1 MKKIL
6 IGFLILTIA
15 VLITASL
22 FAFTSVSA
30 KSDNVCPEGDG
41 WVKIEAQDP
50 NLVTYNAGSG
60 IITEI
65 CIKGG
70 QAGNNEGGYKE
81 FFTSDGWYQVNGVN
95 CVGAFGI
102 GTEHGEARRNSEISG
117 NICSGISHASFL
129 ITPEPTTE
137 TPEPT
142 TETPEPTTETPE
154 PTTETPEPTTETP
167 EPTTETPEPTTETPE
182 PTTETPEPT
191 TETPE
196 PTTETP
202 EPTTETPEPTT
213 ETPEP
218 TTETPEPTTETPEPT
233 TETPEPTTETPEP
246 TTETPNPTEPPI
258 QPGPDLGVG
267 EWLPFIGAALSL
279 LILGGFM
286 GYLQAAKGKLPKKFF

>member
-1 MKKIL
+1 MKKST
-6 IGFLILTIA
+6 GFLIFVST
-15 VLITASL
+15 VLITAL
-22 FAFTSVSA
+22 MFAFASVSA
-30 KSDNVCPEGDG
+30 QSDNVCPEGDG
-41 WVKIEAQDP
+41 WVKVEAQDP
-50 NLVTYNAGSG
+50 NLVTYNADSG
-60 IITEI
+60 IITEV

-70 QAGNNEGGYKE
+70 QTGNNEGGYKE
-81 FFTSDGWYQVNGVN
+81 FFTTDGWFQVNGIN

-102 GTEHGEARRNSEISG
+102 GTEYGEAQRNSEISG

-129 ITPEPTTE
+129 IKE

-202 EPTTETPEPTT
+202 KPTTETPEPTT

-267 EWLPFIGAALSL
+267 EWVPFIGAGLGL

-286 GYLQAAKGKLPKKFF
+286 GYLQAKGKLPKKFF